1 MVDVP
6 SVARLLWVPALL
18 VGLTASACSVTPSPS
33 PSGAESSAP
42 TASPSSSP
50 TPRPTAT
57 PEPPLSLALP
67 AESDPRSITFA
78 VAVQS
83 DLTATT
89 SGHVVVTV
97 TNASDSAVA
106 ELVLRWPTALK
117 EIIVLAP
124 FEPSANRIREG
135 GPSLYQ
141 EWTKW
146 VEGPGEMGEP
156 SGTTSLG
163 WGPLLP
169 GATLTITLTAN
180 RVANQPSAFD
190 LQFLAGEAI
199 LSTGAGPAAEQRV
212 ALP

>member
-1 MVDVP
+1 MVDVA
-6 SVARLLWVPALL
+6 SVARLPRVLALL
-18 VGLTASACSVTPSPS
+18 VSLTASACSVTPSPS
-33 PSGAESSAP
+33 PSMVASAP
-42 TASPSSSP
+42 ATASSSSSS
-50 TPRPTAT
+50 TPRPAAT
-57 PEPPLSLALP
+57 PEPPLSLPLP
-67 AESDPRSITFA
+67 AESDPRPITFA

-83 DLTATT
+83 DLAATT

-97 TNASDSAVA
+97 TNTSDSTVV

-117 EIIVLAP
+117 EIISLAP
-124 FEPSANRIREG
+124 FEPTDERIREG
-135 GPSLYQ
+135 GGVLYQ

-199 LSTGAGPAAEQRV
+199 LSTTAGSAAELRV

>member
-1 MVDVP
+1 MVDLP
-6 SVARLLWVPALL
+6 SVARLLWPSALL
-18 VGLTASACSVTPSPS
+18 VSLAVSACSVTPSPS
-33 PSGAESSAP
+33 ASVTASTAP
-42 TASPSSSP
+42 TASPSGSP
-50 TPRPTAT
+50 TPLPTST

-67 AESDPRSITFA
+67 SESDPRSIIFA

-83 DLTATT
+83 DLAATT

-97 TNASDSAVA
+97 TNRSDSTVA

-117 EIIVLAP
+117 EIISLAP
-124 FEPSANRIREG
+124 FEPTDIRIGEG
-135 GPSLYQ
+135 GLVLYQ

-180 RVANQPSAFD
+180 RIANQPSAFD

-199 LSTGAGPAAEQRV
+199 LSTEAGPAAELRV

>member
-1 MVDVP
+1 MV
-6 SVARLLWVPALL
+6 
-18 VGLTASACSVTPSPS
+18 ASAPAT
-33 PSGAESSAP
+33 AAP
-42 TASPSSSP
+42 NNSP

-78 VAVQS
+78 VTVQS
-83 DLTATT
+83 DLAPTT
-89 SGHVVVTV
+89 SGHVEVTV
-97 TNASDSAVA
+97 TNASDSTIA

-117 EIIVLAP
+117 EIISLAP
-124 FEPSANRIREG
+124 FEPTDIRISEG
-135 GPSLYQ
+135 GLVLYQ

-146 VEGPGEMGEP
+146 VEGPGETGEP

-180 RVANQPSAFD
+180 RIANQPSAFD

-199 LSTGAGPAAEQRV
+199 LSTEAGPAAELRV